1 VKNRAGLERYWQ
13 VAPAVYPENVD
24 VLVGYAPF
32 EVLDADQD
40 ERVEGV
46 VIAEFPPFEAV
57 EWFNGDAYV
66 QARKDR
72 TNGNEY
78 LSMVVDSGVAPISKR
93 SADMPAYVVFV
104 CREIVDQEEL
114 NTYWQR
120 VNETLVGHNARV
132 LMDRGRFM
140 ILEGQGPVQGVTV
153 YEFPTKDAA
162 RNWHNNVAYREVRQ
176 HRKKGAKYLVIL
188 AEGGISPVEQRMP
201 HTRVA
206 GSTRP
211 VPVENQIRTY
221 SWCNPPRIGRQRMRP
236 VLFTVRDRG
245 ASLSKAKCVRVSL

>member
-1 VKNRAGLERYWQ
+1 
-13 VAPAVYPENVD
+13 
-24 VLVGYAPF
+24 
-32 EVLDADQD
+32 VLDADQE

-46 VIAEFPPFEAV
+46 VIAEFPPFEQTV

-72 TNGNEY
+72 TNDNDY
-78 LSMVVDSGVAPISKR
+78 LGMVVDSGVAPIGKR
-93 SADMPAYVVFV
+93 SADTPAYVVSV
-104 CREIVDQEEL
+104 CREIVDQGKL

-120 VNETLVGHNARV
+120 VNETLVDHKARV
-132 LMDRGRFM
+132 LMDQGRFL

-162 RNWHNNVAYREVRQ
+162 RNWHDSVAYREVRQ

-188 AEGGISPVEQRMP
+188 AEGGVPPVEQRMP

-206 GSTRP
+206 GST
-211 VPVENQIRTY
+211 T
-221 SWCNPPRIGRQRMRP
+221 PR
-236 VLFTVRDRG
+236 
-245 ASLSKAKCVRVSL
+245 

>member
-1 VKNRAGLERYWQ
+1 MSSYLVYICQAVKNRAGLERYWQ

-46 VIAEFPPFEAV
+46 VIAEFPPFEQTV

-78 LSMVVDSGVAPISKR
+78 LGMVVDSGVAPISKR

-104 CREIVDQEEL
+104 CREIVDQGEL
-114 NTYWQR
+114 NTYWQH
-120 VNETLVGHNARV
+120 VNETLVGHKARV
-132 LMDRGRFM
+132 LMDRGRFL

-162 RNWHNNVAYREVRQ
+162 RNWHNNVAYPGGPATSE
-176 HRKKGAKYLVIL
+176 KGCEISGNL
-188 AEGGISPVEQRMP
+188 GRRRGIARCATDAAHQSRWLNEAPCP
-201 HTRVA
+201 A
-206 GSTRP
+206 FNDLDS
-211 VPVENQIRTY
+211 
-221 SWCNPPRIGRQRMRP
+221 S
-236 VLFTVRDRG
+236 
-245 ASLSKAKCVRVSL
+245 A